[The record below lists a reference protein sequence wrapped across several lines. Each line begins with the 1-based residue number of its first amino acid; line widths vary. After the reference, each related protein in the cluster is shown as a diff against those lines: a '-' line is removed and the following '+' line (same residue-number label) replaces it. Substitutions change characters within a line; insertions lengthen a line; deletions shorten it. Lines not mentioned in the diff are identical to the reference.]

1 MLVAA
6 DKHIISLS
14 EACLV
19 EVADS
24 ASKSLNNAA
33 RLTTNR
39 CSIAHVDS
47 SVSYFPG
54 RLFPR
59 SPLQL
64 KESARCFNLVN
75 AVLVCIILSKI
86 LRCDSIIYIVCPTS
100 KTTLNPIIIIP
111 THLSIHNHKLL
122 ASC

>member
-6 DKHIISLS
+6 DKHIIYLS

-24 ASKSLNNAA
+24 ASKSLNKAA
-33 RLTTNR
+33 RFTTNR
-39 CSIAHVDS
+39 CSIAHVGS

-75 AVLVCIILSKI
+75 VVLVCIILSKI

-111 THLSIHNHKLL
+111 THLSIHKLL
-122 ASC
+122 SSC